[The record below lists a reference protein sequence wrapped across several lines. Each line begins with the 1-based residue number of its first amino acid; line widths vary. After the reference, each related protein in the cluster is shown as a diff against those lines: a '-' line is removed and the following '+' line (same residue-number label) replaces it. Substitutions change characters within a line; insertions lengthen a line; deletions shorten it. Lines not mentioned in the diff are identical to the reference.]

1 LPKFES
7 IDDDDVIT
15 SVSTHEAAQILAD
28 ETVRKAGR
36 VSGAPAAAAARASAA
51 VLSFNLDDVE
61 AFADLPDD
69 VRADFA
75 HAATVKDFAEGE
87 EVRNFALAIVLG
99 GAFDVAA
106 TMVDAPAVRLEKE
119 AVLRAR
125 GTTQEGVPMRL
136 ICVHATGRLATWSDA
151 AVQGAFRTVPWVE
164 EELRALADRV
174 QALVGITLG
183 PLGQRFDAS
192 IREQI
197 VGRLQVRS
205 LLPGEVLLEAGLP
218 VPGLLIVG
226 VGELELVGDSGVV
239 GTVGSGEFV
248 FPGEVLSAGV
258 ASVTARAGAG
268 GALVMCSDRALAQEL
283 LATWPPLVEMLAGM

>member
-1 LPKFES
+1 LPQFES
-7 IDDDDVIT
+7 IDDDVIT
-15 SVSTHEAAQILAD
+15 RVSTHEATQLLAD
-28 ETVRKAGR
+28 ETVRITGYVPVAA
-36 VSGAPAAAAARASAA
+36 VAPAARASEAA
-51 VLSFNLDDVE
+51 LALNLDDVE

-75 HAATVKDFAEGE
+75 NAAIVKDFAEDE
-87 EVRNFALAIVLG
+87 EVRHFALAIVLG

-106 TMVDAPAVRLEKE
+106 TMVDASAVRLEKN

-136 ICVHATGRLATWSDA
+136 ICVHTTGRLATWSDA
-151 AVQGAFRTVPWVE
+151 AVNDAFRTVPWVE
-164 EELRALADRV
+164 EELRALTDRV
-174 QALVGITLG
+174 QALVGITIG
-183 PLGQRFDAS
+183 PLGERCDAS

-205 LLPGEVLLEAGLP
+205 LLPGEVLLEAGAS
-218 VPGLLIVG
+218 VPGLLLVG
-226 VGELELVGDSGVV
+226 VGALELVRDGGVM

-258 ASVTARAGAG
+258 APATARAGAG